1 MTEIVLSA
9 VILLLVGIV
18 VYQQFFFTRQNQQLV
33 DKLMSR
39 SFNEYQTAKNPPPP
53 RVQIS
58 NEIPED
64 LRPLQEFT
72 VM

>member
-1 MTEIVLSA
+1 MEAILSGVVVLLSA
-9 VILLLVGIV
+9 IV
-18 VYQQFFFTRQNQQLV
+18 VWQQIFFSRQNQQLV

-39 SFNEYQTAKNPPPP
+39 SFNEYQAAKNPPPP
-53 RVQIS
+53 RVHVS

-64 LRPLQEFT
+64 LRPLQEFQ

>member
-1 MTEIVLSA
+1 MIEL
-9 VILLLVGIV
+9 ILGGTIFLLAGIV
-18 VYQQFFFTRQNQQLV
+18 VYQQIFFTRQNQQLV

-39 SFNEYQTAKNPPPP
+39 SFQEYQTAKNPPPP

-64 LRPLQEFT
+64 LRPLQEFKI
-72 VM
+72 M